1 MNKKKSLEEALR
13 KIQSI
18 FLKEDV
24 SQITIQ
30 RKYLPEI
37 FTADLLEISKINGLP
52 ILKSFVIYFFKT
64 NAILSLFDANEAQF
78 KIIYDDL
85 IKLKGE
91 QLKTLKNSLLFKDKQ
106 IKTLEKTIIREL
118 ISSASNKDTIKE
130 MDDTIISLQK
140 EIEILKKEL
149 TKTDVEL
156 TRLKAENEKLR

>member
-1 MNKKKSLEEALR
+1 MSKKKSLEEALK

-18 FLKEDV
+18 FLKEDL

-37 FTADLLEISKINGLP
+37 FTADLLEISKTDGLP
-52 ILKSFVIYFFKT
+52 ILKSFVIDSFKT
-64 NAILSLFDANEAQF
+64 NTILSLFDANEAQF

-85 IKLKGE
+85 IKLKDE

-130 MDDTIISLQK
+130 MDETIISLQK
-140 EIEILKKEL
+140 EIEFLNKEL
-149 TKTDVEL
+149 TKTDEEL
-156 TRLKAENEKLR
+156 TRLKAENKKLR